1 MVACSS
7 PHTVNQFKKDQLVI
21 HGGVAG
27 REIWS
32 DQLTFTRASWFQKA
46 TLLYE
51 VLLADLPDQSP
62 FRQWFSEYEREYVK
76 SCKQLV
82 VGLSYVYFFAKVPAR
97 NIQDQMRSLGFK
109 EMVSTSFERQ
119 LFNHGD
125 AARLRPRLYRVQFYC
140 QEMININQVSIEVP
154 GHLMQEVAW

>member
-1 MVACSS
+1 MLIKWPSFFFVISLFTLVACSS

-51 VLLADLPDQSP
+51 VLL
-62 FRQWFSEYEREYVK
+62 K